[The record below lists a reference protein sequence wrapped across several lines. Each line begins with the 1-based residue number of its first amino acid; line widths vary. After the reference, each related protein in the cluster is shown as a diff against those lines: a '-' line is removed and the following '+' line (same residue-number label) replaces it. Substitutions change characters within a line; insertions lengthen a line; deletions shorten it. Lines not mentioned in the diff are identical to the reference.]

1 MDPLDYLFGLVP
13 PGWELLDPA
22 RVRAVRAGAARYEV
36 RAVPMVASPSML
48 AVLRVEGMGFVCEGP
63 AATTRLAP
71 REAMPVR
78 IYRAARGGYALH
90 VPCGQ
95 FDRLTPTQYTFLA
108 PSMRYAASSSF
119 ESAPL
124 WPAGSLSLSPG

>member
-1 MDPLDYLFGLVP
+1 MDLLFGVP
-13 PGWELLDPA
+13 PPEWKLLDPA
-22 RVRAVRAGAARYEV
+22 RVRAIRAGAASYEV
-36 RAVPMVASPSML
+36 HAVPMVASPSML
-48 AVLRVEGMGFVCEGP
+48 AALRVAGKGFVCEGP
-63 AATTRLAP
+63 APTTRLDP

-78 IYRAARGGYALH
+78 IYAVRGEYALH
-90 VPCGQ
+90 VPCGR
-95 FDRLTPTQYTFLA
+95 FDRRTPTQYTFLA

>member
-1 MDPLDYLFGLVP
+1 MDQLDSLFGLVP
-13 PGWELLDPA
+13 PGWRLLDPA
-22 RVRAVRAGAARYEV
+22 RVRAIRTGDAAYEV
-36 RAVPMVASPSML
+36 HAVPMVASPSML
-48 AVLRVEGMGFVCEGP
+48 AALRVAGRGFVCEGP
-63 AATTRLAP
+63 ATTTRLAP

-78 IYRAARGGYALH
+78 IYAVRDGYALH

-95 FDRLTPTQYTFLA
+95 FDRRTPTQYTFLA